1 MNMKYY
7 LTICIFFL
15 GLSLVAAQS
24 LERRAGELLVQLNAE
39 SSPASVLA
47 QLNQAIPGSQPM
59 TWEPLVAD
67 WQVYRLQFDELSTDP
82 ATLLR
87 VAQRMVDIRNVQWNH
102 RVFERI
108 TQPNDPDWMMQDD
121 MTMIGLPEAW
131 DVTTGGLTS
140 AGDTIVVAVLEKGA
154 LLEHPDLAP
163 NIWFNWGEIPGNE
176 LDDDGNGYTDDYR
189 GWNPRTGND
198 DPGVIGFH
206 GTAVNGII
214 GAKGNNGMGVTGV
227 NWNIKLMNLANT
239 EFESEIIAAYK
250 YVADMRKLYNTT
262 NGAKG
267 AFVVATNASFG
278 IDLEFAV
285 DHPLWCA
292 AYDSLGKV
300 GVLSMGA
307 TANQDVNV
315 DQQGDMPST
324 CPSEYLIMVTNV
336 DKFDKRKPTAGYGK
350 SHVDLGAPG
359 DGSYTTYSQG
369 MTPQYGA
376 FTGTSAATPHVT
388 GAVGLLYSLQCGD
401 LTADALTQPALC
413 AQRIR
418 DIILENVSPNETLEN
433 ITKTEGRL
441 DVAASVRA
449 VQELCGGLGAGPLD
463 ILWLRPNPVQDLLR
477 VRYQTPS
484 YVPYQIRVF
493 NMLGQQLYEETITP
507 NPFSSNIWEYDAH
520 ALPAG
525 VYAVSFGRKEAWRS
539 VKFVKY

>member
-1 MNMKYY
+1 MNIKYY
-7 LTICIFFL
+7 LT
-15 GLSLVAAQS
+15 LVAFFATMAWAAGQS

-39 SSPASVLA
+39 SSPASVLS
-47 QLNQAIPGSQPM
+47 QLNKAIPGAKPM
-59 TWEPLVAD
+59 DWEPLVAD
-67 WQVYRLQFDELSTDP
+67 WQVYLLHFDESTTDP

-102 RVFERI
+102 RVFERV
-108 TQPNDPDWMMQDD
+108 TQPNDPDWSMQDN
-121 MTMIGLPEAW
+121 MTMIGMPEAW
-131 DVTTGGLTS
+131 DVTTGGLTP

-154 LLEHPDLAP
+154 LLDHPDLEA
-163 NIWFNWGEIPGNE
+163 NIWHNWGEIPGNG
-176 LDDDGNGYTDDYR
+176 LDDDNNGYTDDFR

-198 DPGVIGFH
+198 DPGTIGFH

-214 GAKGNNGMGVTGV
+214 GAKGNNNTGVTGV
-227 NWNIKLMNLANT
+227 NWDIKLMNLANT
-239 EFESEIIAAYK
+239 EIESEIISAYK
-250 YVADMRKLYNTT
+250 YVADMRKLYNST

-278 IDLEFAV
+278 IDFEFAA

-307 TANQDVNV
+307 TANQNVDV

-336 DKFDKRKPTAGYGK
+336 DKFDKRKATAGYGK
-350 SHVDLGAPG
+350 NHVDLGAPG

-388 GAVGLLYSLQCGD
+388 GAVGLLYSLQCED

-413 AQRIR
+413 AARIR

-433 ITKTEGRL
+433 ITTTEGRL
-441 DVAASVRA
+441 DISASVKA
-449 VQELCGGLGAGPLD
+449 VQDFCGGAAAGPLE
-463 ILWLRPNPVQDLLR
+463 IIWARPNPVQSQLR
-477 VRYQTPS
+477 VRFQTPS

-493 NMLGQQLYEETITP
+493 NMLGQQIHEETITP

-525 VYAVSFGRKEAWRS
+525 VYSVSFGRKEAWRS